1 MSFLKEVSNALDKIT
16 EMLQKGLFREDFS
29 ITHIDKDP
37 ANFSEATK
45 DKDEA
50 LPKSILVTVEAIHAG
65 MTKNKTFYPADKLE
79 ASMHT
84 WTTPHEKPV
93 IKNHDTWEE
102 PNGRVKEANFR
113 DSLLKPETK
122 TIELKLK
129 IMDPDVIE
137 KVLDGRYQTLS
148 IGGATNEARCSICAK
163 NVVTEGWCGHSKGK
177 SYEGKEAYWIIGD
190 MEFNEISWVNVP
202 ADVNARVVSIQK
214 EEATAG
220 GRKESVDGTDLI
232 DNILNENEQTP
243 PADPG
248 TPDTPITEGANTP
261 DGTLEEGKDGAD
273 AGAGATPEKTD
284 AEKLTEAL
292 DQITVLEGTVTT
304 LTDERDT
311 LKTEKDA
318 LDNTVAENASEITLL
333 KEERDS
339 FRNKNITLAKAAHRY
354 LAERAVDLRVILG
367 EATKDERDS
376 LITEYAKTPA
386 KVLESTIKDLLDK
399 PATAPEKPRESTPI
413 ASPGAVQ
420 TEGAHSSEDGD
431 ISESANGSG
440 KPAEVDINVLAER
453 MIAMFTKQN

>member
-1 MSFLKEVSNALDKIT
+1 MSFLKEVSNALDKIL
-16 EMLQKGLFREDFS
+16 EMLQKGQFTEDFS
-29 ITHIDKDP
+29 ITHVDKE
-37 ANFSEATK
+37 AGNFSEATK
-45 DKDEA
+45 ENEA

-79 ASMHT
+79 SST
-84 WTTPHEKPV
+84 NSWLTPYEKPV
-93 IKNHDTWEE
+93 IKNHNTWEE
-102 PNGRVKEANFR
+102 PNGRVKEASFR

-129 IMDPDVIE
+129 ITDPDVIQ

-163 NVVTEGWCGHSKGK
+163 NVVSEGWCGHSKGK
-177 SYEGKEAYWIIGD
+177 SYEGKEAYWIIGE

-214 EEATAG
+214 EEATTG

-232 DNILNENEQTP
+232 DNILNENQETP
-243 PADPG
+243 PADPA
-248 TPDTPITEGANTP
+248 TPETPITEGAENP
-261 DGTLEEGKDGAD
+261 DGNVEEGKDGAE

-311 LKTEKDA
+311 LKTEKDT
-318 LDNTVAENASEITLL
+318 LDGTVAEHLSEIGLL

-339 FRNKNITLAKAAHRY
+339 FRNKNIALAKAAHRY
-354 LAERAVDLRVILG
+354 LAERAVDLRVVLG
-367 EATKDERDS
+367 EATREERDS

-399 PATAPEKPRESTPI
+399 PLAAPGKPRESTPV

-431 ISESANGSG
+431 ITESANGSG
-440 KPAEVDINVLAER
+440 KTQEVDINVLAER
-453 MIAMFTKQN
+453 MMAVFTKQN